1 MNKINIIQN
10 NLKMKDNNK
19 LNEIINKF
27 TLNIDNLN
35 INDISNIINEELNDI
50 KIK

>member
-1 MNKINIIQN
+1 
-10 NLKMKDNNK
+10 MKDNNK
-19 LNEIINKF
+19 LNEIIN

-50 KIK
+50 KMK

>member
-1 MNKINIIQN
+1 
-10 NLKMKDNNK
+10 MKDNNK
-19 LNEIINKF
+19 SNQIINKY

-50 KIK
+50 KMK

>member
-1 MNKINIIQN
+1 
-10 NLKMKDNNK
+10 MKNNNK
-19 LNEIINKF
+19 LNEIINNYN
-27 TLNIDNLN
+27 LNIDNLN